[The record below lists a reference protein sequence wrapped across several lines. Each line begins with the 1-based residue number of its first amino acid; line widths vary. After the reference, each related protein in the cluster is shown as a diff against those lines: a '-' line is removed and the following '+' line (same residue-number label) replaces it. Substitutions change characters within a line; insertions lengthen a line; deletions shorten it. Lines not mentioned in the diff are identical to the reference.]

1 MIAAEPPPLR
11 AILCPSSFRDRSGFV
26 YRRDGRMLRQVNAV
40 FRDDFDHFLGSGLYD
55 TLIRE
60 QLIVPHEEIDTHLA
74 YDAAAYKV
82 LQPEIVQFISY
93 PYEWCFSQLKAA
105 ALTTLRLQEL
115 ALLHGMTLKDA
126 SAFNIQFHQGRPVL
140 IDTLSFSRL
149 VEGRPWAA
157 YRQFCQ
163 HFLAPLALAA
173 YRDPR
178 LLNLT
183 RLHLDGVP
191 VDLAA
196 KLLPARARLNPS
208 LFLHLFCQATARSV
222 ARRSSIERGARSR
235 YRFSPAAIGA
245 LTASLSATIARL
257 RWTPR
262 GIWTRYYQDK
272 ESYSQEAFESK
283 KAIVAEFVRAVGP
296 HTAWDLGMNTGFFCG
311 LLLDQAPGCF
321 TVGWDSEPECVEA
334 AYAGLEQRRRSNFLP
349 LCADLTNPS
358 PAIGWNH
365 DERMSLRERG
375 KVDLVQALALIHHLV
390 LGSNLTFARIAEF
403 LASLTTW
410 LVIEFVPKTDPQAQR
425 LLTDR
430 DDVFSDYTEAAFQSS
445 FERFFRIARR
455 VPLVD
460 SPRCLYLMRLQR

>member
-1 MIAAEPPPLR
+1 
-11 AILCPSSFRDRSGFV
+11 
-26 YRRDGRMLRQVNAV
+26 MLRQVNAV

-55 TLIRE
+55 TLIKE
-60 QLIVPHEEIDTHLA
+60 QLLVPHEEVDTDLA
-74 YDAAAYKV
+74 YNSHAYKV

-105 ALTTLRLQEL
+105 ALTTLRLHEL

-149 VEGRPWAA
+149 VEGRPWVA

-191 VDLAA
+191 IDLAA
-196 KLLPARARLNPS
+196 KLLPLRARLNPS
-208 LFLHLFCQATARSV
+208 LFLHLFGQATARSL
-222 ARRSSIERGARSR
+222 AQRSSIEHRARSR
-235 YRFSPAAIGA
+235 YTFSRAAIGA
-245 LTASLSATIARL
+245 LTASLRAAIAGL
-257 RWTPR
+257 RWTPE
-262 GIWTRYYQDK
+262 GAWTRYYQDR
-272 ESYSQEAFESK
+272 ESYSHEAFESK
-283 KAIVAEFVRAVGP
+283 KAIVAAFVQAVGP
-296 HTAWDLGMNTGFFCG
+296 HTAWDLGMNTGFFCE

-321 TVGWDSEPECVEA
+321 MVGWDSEPGCVEA
-334 AYAGLEQRRRSNFLP
+334 AYADLTQRRKSTFLP
-349 LCADLTNPS
+349 LWADLTNPS

-365 DERMSLRERG
+365 DERMSLQERG

-390 LGSNLTFARIAEF
+390 LGSNLTFGRIAEF

-430 DDVFSDYTEAAFQSS
+430 DDIFDDYTEAEFQSS
-445 FERFFRIARR
+445 FERFFRVEKR

-460 SPRCLYLMRLQR
+460 SRRCLYLMRLEL